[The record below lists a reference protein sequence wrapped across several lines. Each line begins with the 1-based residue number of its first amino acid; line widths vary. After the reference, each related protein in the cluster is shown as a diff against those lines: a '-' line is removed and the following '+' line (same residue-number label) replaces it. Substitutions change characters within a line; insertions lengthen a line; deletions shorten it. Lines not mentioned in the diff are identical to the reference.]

1 MEYRGSD
8 TYEHWTMGQ
17 RPWRGGRANRHL
29 IVYRLAAL
37 VVVALVPLLPA
48 RGEEGGSGHYSPGS
62 TASFLDAIPGQPGLA
77 ITNMFLYRPVSAN
90 ARMPIAGIV
99 TDHLDGNLFADSL
112 VAIYRTPLE
121 LLEGNLAF
129 GGALPVVWLDVDAT
143 AGGRSASENGSG
155 IGDLL
160 LYPFLLGWTR
170 LGGDLQYDVR
180 LGVYV
185 PTGKYDVG
193 SLANLGKNYWTFEP
207 GVALFYRSGK
217 PGLQA
222 SAYVAVDFNTN
233 NGATDYQTGTQF
245 HVDATLAEHF
255 AVLGGLLGAGAGAF
269 YYQQIGGDSGTGA
282 TLGDFKGRT
291 IGIGPVVSYAT
302 NLGGLDAAVEL
313 KWLPEVD
320 VKNRIQGDFFW
331 IKLRAMF

>member
-1 MEYRGSD
+1 VRRDPLAYGELTRES
-8 TYEHWTMGQ
+8 
-17 RPWRGGRANRHL
+17 
-29 IVYRLAAL
+29 IVYRVAML
-37 VVVALVPLLPA
+37 VVLLLPPSSA
-48 RGEEGGSGHYSPGS
+48 RAEEGGSGHYSPGS
-62 TASFLDAIPGQPGLA
+62 TASFLDAIPLQPGLA
-77 ITNMFLYRPVSAN
+77 LANLFLYRPVSAN
-90 ARMPIAGIV
+90 VRVPIAGIV
-99 TDHLDGNLFADSL
+99 TDHLDGKVFADSL

-121 LLEGNLAF
+121 LMGGTVAF
-129 GGALPVVWLDVDAT
+129 GGALAVVWLDVDAT
-143 AGGRSASENGSG
+143 VGGRAASEKGSG

-170 LGGDLQYDVR
+170 GDLQYDVR

-193 SLANLGKNYWTFEP
+193 SLTNLGKNYWTFEP

-282 TLGDFKGRT
+282 TLGEFKGRT

-302 NLGGLDAAVEL
+302 NLGGIDAAVEL

-320 VKNRIQGDFFW
+320 VQNRIEGDFFW
-331 IKLRAMF
+331 IKLRAAF